1 MKKIKEI
8 LMDPKSMAHKIYE
21 DFDFK
26 EPKEVDLELIANSEF
41 IIVEE
46 AVLEDIDGII
56 IYNKY
61 GGLIKVN
68 DKIKDVGWRRFT
80 VAHELGHYFYAK
92 ENYDLSSELQCRSSE
107 LYVVDKKEEM
117 IANEF
122 AANLLMPENFYLDF
136 MKYREPTIE
145 NFNKVSGEF
154 CVSLPAA
161 AVRYTK
167 LGSEPIAVIFSEDG
181 KVKWKFESEE
191 FPFKYIRNNSD
202 VPYKSAANSL
212 LNLSKE
218 FETNEIKCNVWYYA
232 DSKAKKSNVI
242 LKEESMRIDGKS
254 AILTILRLV

>member
-1 MKKIKEI
+1 
-8 LMDPKSMAHKIYE
+8 MAEKIYE

-26 EPKEVDLELIANSEF
+26 FPKEVDLEIIANSECILIETIELTEGDGL
-41 IIVEE
+41 IIFNQ
-46 AVLEDIDGII
+46 DGGI
-56 IYNKY
+56 
-61 GGLIKVN
+61 IKVN
-68 DKIKDVGWRRFT
+68 SKIIDRGWIRFT
-80 VAHELGHYFYAK
+80 IAHELGHYFHAK
-92 ENYDLSSELQCRSSE
+92 YNNSLSSQYEIKTVRNKMDDREGELF
-107 LYVVDKKEEM
+107 
-117 IANEF
+117 ANEF

-136 MKYREPTIE
+136 MKYREPAIK
-145 NFNKVSGEF
+145 NFNKVSEEF

-191 FPFKYIRNNSD
+191 FPFKYIRYNSK
-202 VPYKSAANSL
+202 VPHISAAHSL
-212 LNLSKE
+212 LNSSKE
-218 FETNEIKCNVWYYA
+218 FETNEIKCSAWYYA